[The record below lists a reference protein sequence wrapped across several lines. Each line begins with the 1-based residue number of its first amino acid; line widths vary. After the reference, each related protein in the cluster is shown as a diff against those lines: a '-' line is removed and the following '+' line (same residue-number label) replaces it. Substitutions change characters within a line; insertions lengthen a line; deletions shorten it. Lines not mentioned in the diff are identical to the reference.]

1 MFNRK
6 LARHSLNRILLDYI
20 NKIPLSFNVKRVW
33 IRSLHYV
40 LPPLQIL
47 LVTFG
52 NKLQFYLGITISVVI
67 MFLLI
72 LLNGC
77 ILSSFENSLFEDN
90 INIADIVLELLKV
103 NKNRHNQLRI
113 TQVFFILWIIYVA
126 FIYNYRFT

>member
-67 MFLLI
+67 MFLFI

-77 ILSSFENSLFEDN
+77 ILSSLENSLFDDN
-90 INIADIVLELLKV
+90 SNIADIVLELLKV
-103 NKNRHNQLRI
+103 NKNRHNQVRI
-113 TQVFFILWIIYVA
+113 TQVFFILWIIYVT